1 MAHTSGHR
9 VPRLRGPV
17 AVVLGAVAAAVLGTS
32 LHAQTVFAGDT
43 ALPLGAAGALVFSAA
58 ISVLAGLWARSVL
71 VSALTGVLTYV
82 LLGFFSLDVF
92 GGPLIVTG
100 TVANLDLPVTTAGL
114 IWIYGQAAATV
125 AAVLVTAGVLR
136 REALFQRTA
145 AAPEPLGYGTDPGYR
160 PGGPGAVQ
168 GPESGRQEPSA

>member
-1 MAHTSGHR
+1 M
-9 VPRLRGPV
+9 

-32 LHAQTVFAGDT
+32 LHAQTFYAGDA

-58 ISVLAGLWARSVL
+58 VAVLAGLWARSVL

-82 LLGFFSLDVF
+82 LLGLFSLDLF

-100 TVANLDLPVTTAGL
+100 TVSNLDLPVTTAGL

-125 AAVLVTAGVLR
+125 AAVLITARVLR
-136 REALFQRTA
+136 REALYQGTVA
-145 AAPEPLGYGTDPGYR
+145 AREPLGYGSDPGYR
-160 PGGPGAVQ
+160 PSGPKPMQ
-168 GPESGRQEPSA
+168 GRQTDRQEPPA

>member
-1 MAHTSGHR
+1 M
-9 VPRLRGPV
+9 

-32 LHAQTVFAGDT
+32 LHAQVIYVGDT

-58 ISVLAGLWARSVL
+58 VTVLAGLWARSIL

-82 LLGFFSLDVF
+82 LLGLFSLDLF

-100 TVANLDLPVTTAGL
+100 TVSDLDLPVTTAGL

-125 AAVLVTAGVLR
+125 AAVLITARVLR
-136 REALFQRTA
+136 REALFQGTVA
-145 AAPEPLGYGTDPGYR
+145 AREPLGYGTDPGYR
-160 PGGPGAVQ
+160 PSGPGTVQ
-168 GPESGRQEPSA
+168 GRHIDRQEPPA